1 MFKILHII
9 RSNLN
14 NNTHKI
20 SKQILMYNQSYK
32 QICENGGTE
41 IIHTVRKIMIF
52 NLKSI
57 F

>member
-1 MFKILHII
+1 MKFKILHII

-32 QICENGGTE
+32 QICEKWGDRKYSYGTQNQD
-41 IIHTVRKIMIF
+41 I
-52 NLKSI
+52 
-57 F
+57 

>member
-1 MFKILHII
+1 MKFKILHIS

-32 QICENGGTE
+32 QICEKWGGGQKVF
-41 IIHTVRKIMIF
+41 IRYQKKLKIF
-52 NLKSI
+52 T
-57 F
+57 